1 MSFFECVVLAALS
14 QVEGDSASYA
24 SLSAK
29 TSLMTSAVTALPSF
43 SQHKLQQLA
52 EAKLTYAVRKANAA
66 VAADVTNDT
75 ELHNR
80 QMHNMLNHI
89 QHLMVTV

>member
-1 MSFFECVVLAALS
+1 
-14 QVEGDSASYA
+14 
-24 SLSAK
+24 
-29 TSLMTSAVTALPSF
+29 MTSAVTALPSF